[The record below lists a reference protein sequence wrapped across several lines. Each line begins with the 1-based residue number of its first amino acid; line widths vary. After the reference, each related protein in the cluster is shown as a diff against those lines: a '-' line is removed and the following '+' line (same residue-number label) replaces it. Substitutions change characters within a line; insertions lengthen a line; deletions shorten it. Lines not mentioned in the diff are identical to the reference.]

1 MIKNIKEDMLNFLNS
16 NSNSDSDVDVVVV
29 GSLNVD
35 LVVRAKRLPQA
46 GETVAGQSFE
56 TFSGGKG
63 FNQAVAA
70 KRTGSR
76 VAMIGKVGQ
85 DQFGLRLRSALQN
98 EAIVSNHVT
107 ECSDPHTSTGTALIT
122 VDAQGRN
129 QIVVVPGANFAWDSQ
144 EIEKASTLIQKAKM
158 LLLQLEVPVSICI
171 QAAQLAQ
178 QHGVKVMLTP
188 APVPTEPLPAALL
201 ANLDI
206 LILNETEAQQM
217 APLHTGISSEGLDEI
232 GTAQLLLKAL
242 TQHQVEKAEK
252 IGGTGKAVIT
262 TLGERGALLVTENEA
277 QFSASIAVTPVDTT
291 AAGDTFA
298 GALAAAL
305 CQGQDS
311 AAALHFANTAGALA
325 VTKRGASDSIPT
337 QAEVLNLL

>member
-1 MIKNIKEDMLNFLNS
+1 MQE
-16 NSNSDSDVDVVVV
+16 NSNSDSNADIDIVVV
-29 GSLNVD
+29 GSLNID
-35 LVVRAKRLPQA
+35 LVVRAKRLPQS

-76 VAMIGKVGQ
+76 VAMIGKIGQ
-85 DQFGLRLRSALQN
+85 DEFGLRLRSALQN
-98 EAIVSNHVT
+98 EAIEANHVT
-107 ECSDPHTSTGTALIT
+107 ECRDPHTSTGTALIT
-122 VDAQGRN
+122 VDSHGLN
-129 QIVVVPGANFAWDSQ
+129 QIVVVGGANFAWDSQ
-144 EIEKASTLIQKAKM
+144 EIEKASALIQKAKL
-158 LLLQLEVPVSICI
+158 LLLQLEVPVPICI

-217 APLHTGISSEGLDEI
+217 ALLHTGVSSEGLDEI

-242 TQHQVEKAEK
+242 TQNRDEKAEK
-252 IGGTGKAVIT
+252 TGKTVIT
-262 TLGERGALLVTENEA
+262 TLGERGALLVTEKEA
-277 QFSASIAVTPVDTT
+277 QFSPSIPVTPVDTT

-311 AAALHFANTAGALA
+311 AAALHFANAAGALA
-325 VTKRGASDSIPT
+325 VTKRGASTSIPT
-337 QAEVLNLL
+337 QAEVLSLL